1 MREQYKARDR
11 DPESIRC
18 HTIVVLQSIFSAAF
32 IATVIRISTPL
43 ILAAMGGLLSELGGV
58 LNIALEGIM
67 LAAAFTGVIV
77 SGLAPQWAA
86 FGRLSRYE
94 QSTLAGVGIGMA
106 MGWLIAF
113 FHLELKTDLILTGL
127 AMNILAAGGT
137 VFLLFALT
145 GDKGSTASLASAR
158 LPAVQLPFV
167 NQFPL
172 VGTLLNG
179 ANGAGYHIMSY
190 SALLLVF
197 AIWLFLYHMP
207 AGAHLRA
214 TGEAAD
220 AAQSAG
226 IDIRRVR
233 YRALVA
239 SSFCAALG
247 GLYLS
252 MGYLSL
258 FQANMTAGRGFIALA
273 VVYLGNRN
281 PVGVLI
287 AALLFGTATALGAQ
301 VGTLAI
307 PPQLVEMIPPVVTIA
322 ALILYSIRR
331 RARIA
336 AAARRFQEQAVNE
349 SSGTD

>member
-1 MREQYKARDR
+1 MSLE
-11 DPESIRC
+11 
-18 HTIVVLQSIFSAAF
+18 VVLQSIFSAAF

-77 SGLAPQWAA
+77 SGLAPQWLPGAPA
-86 FGRLSRYE
+86 WLYAGLGA
-94 QSTLAGVGIGMA
+94 LAGVGIGMA